1 MTFIN
6 PQYLVE
12 TAWLEAHLNDPDPP
26 LRQLF
31 QVWLEWRRLVG
42 DPHPGFDPAAGL
54 HLSGMQ
60 REKGKEGFGLFS
72 GKADG
77 PSRGEPRLE
86 RAEQD
91 ELQRRHDD
99 RGL

>member
-1 MTFIN
+1 MAGA
-6 PQYLVE
+6 LV
-12 TAWLEAHLNDPDPP
+12 
-26 LRQLF
+26 
-31 QVWLEWRRLVG
+31 RRVA
-42 DPHPGFDPAAGL
+42 PEQCCQRVAGL

-86 RAEQD
+86 RAKQGEV
-91 ELQRRHDD
+91 QRRHDV

>member
-1 MTFIN
+1 V
-6 PQYLVE
+6 QADLV
-12 TAWLEAHLNDPDPP
+12 ARFHEAGRGVT
-26 LRQLF
+26 RQTLT
-31 QVWLEWRRLVG
+31 QGREDLSQAVAGALVRRVA
-42 DPHPGFDPAAGL
+42 PEQRRQRVASL

-60 REKGKEGFGLFS
+60 REIGEEGFDLFP

-86 RAEQD
+86 RAEQG